1 MAREKEQNLLS
12 FFKTALCRRFEPL
25 MYFTFWIIPSV
36 GVFTFIK
43 LVFETQVAKLWQRGV
58 MGPGKKCLG
67 PFLNRGCSFLTLL

>member
-1 MAREKEQNLLS
+1 
-12 FFKTALCRRFEPL
+12 

-43 LVFETQVAKLWQRGV
+43 LVFETQVAKLWQQGV

-67 PFLNRGCSFLTLL
+67 PFLNHGGSFFTLL